1 MAPAAVGELLEEML
15 RAIYRGCEHTEAR
28 RLAFHLVGTAWHTER
43 PGTSQPMH
51 EMEELLSHIGA
62 ISEHDGKPSVSDAK
76 TWLRT
81 YGPRGSALASRVG
94 RKSKTRNGMAH
105 PDVTLMAEIDQLVG
119 PKLQE
124 VKTLHDPLQSM
135 DPWAGS
141 KFPVTQP
148 WKPTS
153 ASVWSTFQR
162 GAHHK
167 EEIECTS
174 GGTSCGEDINIDEKK
189 DNNKDDKNGPDDTS
203 SAEQALGNMNS
214 KDEESSSDVYGCAV
228 VGPRATDLAVGQS
241 SLLGEWVACPLGHPL
256 VFSHDSAGHRC
267 DACYD
272 LVPLGFRCKSCGFDL
287 CGRCKLV
294 GSALRDPEASDGDSA
309 GVLSGTSDSAVGD

>member
-15 RAIYRGCEHTEAR
+15 RAIYRGCEPTEAR

-105 PDVTLMAEIDQLVG
+105 PDVTLMVEIDQLVG

-124 VKTLHDPLQSM
+124 VQTLHDTIQSK

-141 KFPVTQP
+141 KFPVTQSI

-167 EEIECTS
+167 L
-174 GGTSCGEDINIDEKK
+174 DEKK
-189 DNNKDDKNGPDDTS
+189 DNINDEKKDNINNDEKKDNINDDKNGSDDTS
-203 SAEQALGNMNS
+203 SAAEPSWPSCLCGVRMAWGLDPDVDPEGFLEAGDGARCDLPLCVDRAIRDGTS
-214 KDEESSSDVYGCAV
+214 YLSCADEDCPISNAICLTCA
-228 VGPRATDLAVGQS
+228 
-241 SLLGEWVACPLGHPL
+241 
-256 VFSHDSAGHRC
+256 AGHFGLAPPLL
-267 DACYD
+267 DA
-272 LVPLGFRCKSCGFDL
+272 LVIGAC
-287 CGRCKLV
+287 
-294 GSALRDPEASDGDSA
+294 
-309 GVLSGTSDSAVGD
+309 